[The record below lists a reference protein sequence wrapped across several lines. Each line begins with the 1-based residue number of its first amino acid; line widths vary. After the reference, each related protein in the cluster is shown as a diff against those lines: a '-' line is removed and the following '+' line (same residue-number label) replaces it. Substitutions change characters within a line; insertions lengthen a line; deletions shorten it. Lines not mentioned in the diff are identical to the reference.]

1 MSLAQWGMLLS
12 IIGFIMATLFAALL
26 MEQRVVGPLADKLS
40 DGFGDIH
47 SRLNRTFPLPR
58 RRLITVMYRYSIQ
71 TTALSLS
78 YGFLRVPHHAI
89 KSPNLWVS
97 IALILAAGVLPLLV
111 MYRDAWADE
120 GSDSDIRL
128 EVRIFAACLVHEV
141 IMLLISPFVLIG
153 IFLLELA
160 RGLFGFL
167 SYSSDA
173 KKALVVIG
181 TLVAFVGLILQFAAS
196 FAT

>member
-1 MSLAQWGMLLS
+1 MS

-26 MEQRVVGPLADKLS
+26 MEHRVVGPLADKLS

-47 SRLNRTFPLPR
+47 SRLNRNFPLPR

-71 TTALSLS
+71 TIALSLS
-78 YGFLRVPHHAI
+78 YVFLRVPHHTI

-97 IALILAAGVLPLLV
+97 VALILTAGVMPLIV
-111 MYRDAWADE
+111 IYRDAWADE

-128 EVRIFAACLVHEV
+128 EVRIFTACLVHEV

-153 IFLLELA
+153 IFLLEMA

-173 KKALVVIG
+173 KKMLVVIG
-181 TLVAFVGLILQFAAS
+181 TLVAFAGLILQFAAS
-196 FAT
+196 FTT

>member
-1 MSLAQWGMLLS
+1 MSLYQWGMLLS

-47 SRLNRTFPLPR
+47 SRLNRHFPLPR

-71 TTALSLS
+71 TVALALSAV
-78 YGFLRVPHHAI
+78 FLKMPHHSL
-89 KSPNLWVS
+89 KSPDIWVS
-97 IALILAAGVLPLLV
+97 AAMIFAAGVLPLILL
-111 MYRDAWADE
+111 YREAWADE
-120 GSDSDIRL
+120 GSDPDIRL
-128 EVRIFAACLVHEV
+128 EVRIFAACLVHEI
-141 IMLLISPFVLIG
+141 IMLLISPFVLLG
-153 IFLLELA
+153 IFLLEIV

-173 KKALVVIG
+173 KKMLVVLG

-196 FAT
+196 FA

>member
-1 MSLAQWGMLLS
+1 MLLS

-47 SRLNRTFPLPR
+47 AQLNRNFPLPR
-58 RRLITVMYRYSIQ
+58 RSLIKVMYRYSIQ
-71 TTALSLS
+71 TIALSLS
-78 YGFLRVPHHAI
+78 YAFLRAPHHAI

-97 IALILAAGVLPLLV
+97 AALILVAGVLPLILV
-111 MYRDAWADE
+111 YRETWAEE

-128 EVRIFAACLVHEV
+128 EVRIFAACLVHEI
-141 IMLLISPFVLIG
+141 IMLVISPFVLLG
-153 IFLLELA
+153 IFLLEMV
-160 RGLFGFL
+160 RSLFGFL

-173 KKALVVIG
+173 KKMLVVLG

-196 FAT
+196 FA